1 MDDGRLTSKEAL
13 ESDRLDDFITQE
25 EARGVGSVD
34 RADLDEALAR
44 VIRPPNQNVDHRVL
58 HLPVVRPESELAE
71 IAFGMPGADVNM
83 RRANGLFE
91 NLPEG
96 LNVVCGVCHTFTVV
110 VHAPFLRTVLHRTM
124 LVPVV
129 GQ

>member
-44 VIRPPNQNVDHRVL
+44 VIRPPQ
-58 HLPVVRPESELAE
+58 SE
-71 IAFGMPGADVNM
+71 
-83 RRANGLFE
+83 RRSSRSASAG
-91 NLPEG
+91 G
-96 LNVVCGVCHTFTVV
+96 STGK
-110 VHAPFLRTVLHRTM
+110 
-124 LVPVV
+124 
-129 GQ
+129 